1 MATKAPV
8 ESSEVQEI
16 PSADTPYT
24 VEILHV
30 TPDCEHGNY
39 LEETKSITPCAGH
52 GAGQELL
59 DADPP
64 PSRLPGTAQFNPCN
78 LLDALIKILGVK
90 NDAGLARTLEI
101 SPPIISRIR
110 RKKIAISGT
119 VLLRMH
125 EVSELSIFKLRF
137 LMDDLGP
144 LFRPGIK

>member
-1 MATKAPV
+1 MAIKAPV
-8 ESSEVQEI
+8 KSSKVQEI
-16 PSADTPYT
+16 PSVGTPYT

-30 TPDCEHGNY
+30 TPDSEHGNY
-39 LEETKSITPCAGH
+39 LKETNAITPFADHGCAH
-52 GAGQELL
+52 EVR
-59 DADPP
+59 DAEK
-64 PSRLPGTAQFNPCN
+64 SRARLPGTAQFNPCN

>member
-1 MATKAPV
+1 MATKVTATA
-8 ESSEVQEI
+8 SKVQET
-16 PSADTPYT
+16 PSVGTPST
-24 VEILHV
+24 VEILHAP
-30 TPDCEHGNY
+30 PDCERGAY
-39 LEETKSITPCAGH
+39 FEETKTIPPSADHGWGH
-52 GAGQELL
+52 EVL
-59 DADPP
+59 DAEK
-64 PSRLPGTAQFNPCN
+64 SRSELPGAQFNPCN